1 MYQTTIAYTDGLN
14 ATDSNGTHLKIAG
27 NAPVQ
32 VGKKVWTDGKII
44 YGSVLQ
50 GGTAFIPTEDYL
62 VYVDHKHNL
71 YRFQGSVPIKI
82 GTADNMIIGGEGLNN
97 YAILKDGI
105 GYVRKGVSEDEA
117 VAEEYTL
124 CAKMLEN
131 GDVLSVCVRPEE
143 CMTKYHLQVYY
154 SHEPMPEMTSYE
166 RTWLDT
172 NTGGMWNGNA
182 MGERK
187 THEYNLYIKRNGKVT
202 GTIPISLKKEF
213 WDEINGRLK
222 GMLDTY
228 MDSSPADAIGSV
240 KYQFGGYHKSNF
252 DLVLF
257 YCQITDESN
266 VTLYEAASGV
276 ATGNFEYLVSKQ
288 RSRRYY
294 GSGGI
299 TSIYQRVDVSGET
312 EKESFEPQEGRQV
325 EIKAGWNA
333 GLVLSAEE
341 GSLRFTEDSTIWKK
355 KVEKNGVTTYVT
367 TNVKSVMWQNDGG
380 KVTMYI
386 DGQAVDD
393 DYTGSTDTGWRYYY
407 RGIWVTTDTSIG
419 RILTYD
425 MNGSKIGTKDIY
437 STRYCSTTHYDPS
450 LKAHDTN
457 ERNSQPWDCVIDG
470 VRVRYDGKTVL
481 ELEQGECELPYS
493 CYIHGIQKFRG
504 KYYVVCQNAG
514 GTFAVAVIDR
524 ENNVVF
530 PDALRESMEYTRDTQ
545 NYGTGSY
552 IIRYENYA
560 FGKLEMYQSAQE
572 YANTHE
578 NTLHRYIP
586 ATMHMPRVRSAVDL
600 KEESE

>member
-1 MYQTTIAYTDGLN
+1 MYQTTIAYTDGIN

-32 VGKKVWTDGKII
+32 AGKRVWTDGKII
-44 YGSVLQ
+44 YGNVLQ

-82 GTADNMIIGGEGLNN
+82 GTAENMIIGGEGLNN
-97 YAILKDGI
+97 YAILKDGV

-166 RTWLDT
+166 RTWLDFS
-172 NTGGMWNGNA
+172 NGGGMWNGNG

-213 WDEINGRLK
+213 WDDINGRLK
-222 GMLDTY
+222 GMLDSY
-228 MDSSPADAIGSV
+228 LDSSPAYAMTPI
-240 KYQFGGYHKSNF
+240 KYEWNGYHKSDF
-252 DLVLF
+252 DLDLF
-257 YCQITDESN
+257 YCQITDVSN
-266 VTLYEAASGV
+266 VTLYEAASGR
-276 ATGNFEYLVSKQ
+276 ATGDFEYLVSKE

-312 EKESFEPQEGRQV
+312 EKESFEPQEGRPV
-325 EIKAGWNA
+325 EIAAGWNA
-333 GLVLSAEE
+333 GLVLSAKE
-341 GSLRFTEDSTIWKK
+341 GSLTFTRTSITWTKGDTKID
-355 KVEKNGVTTYVT
+355 
-367 TNVKSVMWQNDGG
+367 VKSVTWKNDGG

-386 DGQAVDD
+386 DGQEVEDN
-393 DYTGSTDTGWRYYY
+393 YTGSSDTGWLYHYG
-407 RGIWVTTDTSIG
+407 GIWVSTNTSIG
-419 RILTYD
+419 RIMTYD
-425 MNGSKIGTKDIY
+425 MNGTKIGSKDIY
-437 STRYCSTTHYDPS
+437 TTRYCSTTDNDPS
-450 LKAHDTN
+450 TMAHN
-457 ERNSQPWDCVIDG
+457 LIERNSQPWDCVIDG

-504 KYYVVCQNAG
+504 RYYVVCQNAG

-545 NYGTGSY
+545 NYGTGPY